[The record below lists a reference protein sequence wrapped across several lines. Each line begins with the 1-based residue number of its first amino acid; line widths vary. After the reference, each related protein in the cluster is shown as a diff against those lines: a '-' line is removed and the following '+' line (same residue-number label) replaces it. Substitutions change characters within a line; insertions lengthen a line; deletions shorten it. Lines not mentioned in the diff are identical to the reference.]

1 MSFRYLKRHFSTATN
16 AIALLS
22 RPEFK
27 IGRIVDVV
35 KHPNADKLYVSSI
48 SVGNNYASGTSNTL
62 TVCSGLVDYFS
73 VPELLQRRVVVVTN
87 LKPSKMRGV
96 TSEAMLLAG
105 EKSGKVELVEPP
117 MSGREGESLH
127 FEGVEITSEES
138 ANQLHLPAKRLKKS
152 EWSQLAEGL
161 QTNDQREVVFHS
173 QIGSKRIYALVGA
186 STEKCTLATLAQAVV
201 R

>member
-1 MSFRYLKRHFSTATN
+1 MFFRYLRRHLSTTSN

-22 RPEFK
+22 RPQFK

-35 KHPNADKLYVSSI
+35 KHPNADKLYVSAI
-48 SVGNNYASGTSNTL
+48 SMGNNPESGTSNTL

-73 VPELLQRRVVVVTN
+73 IPELLQRRVVVVTN

-96 TSEAMLLAG
+96 RSEAMLLAG
-105 EKSGKVELVEPP
+105 EKSGNVELVEPP
-117 MSGREGESLH
+117 TSGREGESLH
-127 FEGVEITSEES
+127 FEGVKITPEGNT
-138 ANQLHLPAKRLKKS
+138 NQLQLPVKPLKKS

-161 QTNDQREVVFHS
+161 QTNDQREVVFYS
-173 QIGSKRIYALVGA
+173 RIGTKRYYALVGN